1 MEVIRGGGGG
11 GEGRKL
17 RDIVV
22 KAAQQE
28 KGSSETLK
36 ANLERKDTSTCNSK
50 I

>member
-17 RDIVV
+17 RDIAV

-36 ANLERKDTSTCNSK
+36 ADLKMKEYKQN
-50 I
+50 

>member
-36 ANLERKDTSTCNSK
+36 ANLERKDTSTCNNK